1 MTHTATGTFDVTL
14 APLDIEGELMGRRG
28 IDKRFQGA
36 LEAVSTGQMLSAGT
50 TTKGSAVYVAI
61 ERVRGQL
68 DGRAGS
74 FALYHTGVMN
84 RGEAQLTVLVVPD
97 SGTDA
102 LEGLTGSM
110 TIAVEEGHHHYVLSY
125 QLPARD

>member
-1 MTHTATGTFDVTL
+1 
-14 APLDIEGELMGRRG
+14 
-28 IDKRFQGA
+28 
-36 LEAVSTGQMLSAGT
+36 
-50 TTKGSAVYVAI
+50 
-61 ERVRGQL
+61 
-68 DGRAGS
+68 
-74 FALYHTGVMN
+74 MN